1 MPRSLKRHWN
11 LKAAALFL
19 LIACPLVCAQPKSGA
34 AAKAEPRTV
43 TPRGALLASEQHKVS
58 LFENAA
64 PSVAYITTEVVQAKN
79 WLEREVSQGAGSG
92 FVWDVA
98 GHVVTNHHV
107 IDNARRVFV
116 QLDAGQP
123 IEAKVIGRAP
133 EYDLAVVQ
141 LARVP
146 VNIRPIPLGESRSLK
161 IGQSVYAI
169 GNPFGLQR
177 TLTEGIISALER
189 ELPTT
194 DYREVAGV
202 IQTDAAI
209 NPLPNGSDFTSST
222 VSDEFSSATL
232 GLQWQWE
239 ANPQP
244 NWCFLSP
251 AESLLKLYNQT
262 VPPTAVNLWG
272 VPNVLLQK
280 FPAAN
285 FTATTKLTFYP
296 KADDEETGLLVSGM
310 DYSFISIRKTTA
322 GLAISQVI
330 CKDAVGG
337 KPEKRSADSI
347 VKSETI
353 YLKVQ
358 VQNVENKSP
367 LYAKIGRT
375 DNESPQGNALCR
387 FSYSL
392 DGQTYMPMGEDF
404 FARKGKW
411 VGSKVGLFA
420 IRKGKTYEYGYSDVD
435 WFRVKR

>member
-1 MPRSLKRHWN
+1 MVFRSKNILGPYER
-11 LKAAALFL
+11 
-19 LIACPLVCAQPKSGA
+19 
-34 AAKAEPRTV
+34 
-43 TPRGALLASEQHKVS
+43 KV
-58 LFENAA
+58 
-64 PSVAYITTEVVQAKN
+64 V
-79 WLEREVSQGAGSG
+79 LERGSTAINGPHQGAW
-92 FVWDVA
+92 VE
-98 GHVVTNHHV
+98 T
-107 IDNARRVFV
+107 
-116 QLDAGQP
+116 QT
-123 IEAKVIGRAP
+123 
-133 EYDLAVVQ
+133 
-141 LARVP
+141 
-146 VNIRPIPLGESRSLK
+146 GESWFFHFQDKDAYGRIMHLQPMHWVADFPM
-161 IGQSVYAI
+161 IGLDLDKNGI
-169 GNPFGLQR
+169 GEPV
-177 TLTEGIISALER
+177 EGKQKK
-189 ELPTT
+189 PN
-194 DYREVAGV
+194 VGK
-202 IQTDAAI
+202 TDAAI

-251 AESLLKLYNQT
+251 AESVLKLYNQT
-262 VPPTAVNLWG
+262 VPHTAVNLWG

-296 KADDEETGLLVSGM
+296 KADDDETGLLVSGM

>member
-1 MPRSLKRHWN
+1 MPRSLKSHWN
-11 LKAAALFL
+11 LRAAALFL
-19 LIACPLVCAQPKSGA
+19 LIACPLVCAQPKSGT

-146 VNIRPIPLGESRSLK
+146 ANIRPIPLGESRSLK

-209 NPLPNGSDFTSST
+209 NPGNSGGPLLDSAGRLIGVNSAIQSASGSSSGIGFSIPVDLVNRIVPALITRGRAPLPGIGIVPVRPELVARAGITGIVLAQVDPNG
-222 VSDEFSSATL
+222 
-232 GLQWQWE
+232 
-239 ANPQP
+239 
-244 NWCFLSP
+244 P
-251 AESLLKLYNQT
+251 AKQ
-262 VPPTAVNLWG
+262 
-272 VPNVLLQK
+272 
-280 FPAAN
+280 
-285 FTATTKLTFYP
+285 
-296 KADDEETGLLVSGM
+296 
-310 DYSFISIRKTTA
+310 A
-322 GLAISQVI
+322 GLEPVNPRTGQVGDVIIAINGRPTESVTAFVSELDRAGI
-330 CKDAVGG
+330 DAM
-337 KPEKRSADSI
+337 
-347 VKSETI
+347 
-353 YLKVQ
+353 
-358 VQNVENKSP
+358 VELSVMRN
-367 LYAKIGRT
+367 G
-375 DNESPQGNALCR
+375 DE
-387 FSYSL
+387 
-392 DGQTYMPMGEDF
+392 
-404 FARKGKW
+404 ARK
-411 VGSKVGLFA
+411 VKV
-420 IRKGKTYEYGYSDVD
+420 KVVD
-435 WFRVKR
+435 MRR